1 MINQALI
8 QKCLDYFAE
17 HQPSCGNYRRASR
30 LWESSGHSVSAML
43 EHDDA
48 DEWRYISARNVCLTR
63 GKRWELVRDIRDE
76 ELRCCAACLVRLSR
90 SRRWELVRDIRD
102 EELRYIS
109 AWDVPGLTRAKR
121 WELVRDI
128 QNEDWRYYAADYV
141 PDLTDKQRA
150 ELREKR

>member
-76 ELRCCAACLVRLSR
+76 ELR
-90 SRRWELVRDIRD
+90 
-102 EELRYIS
+102 YIS